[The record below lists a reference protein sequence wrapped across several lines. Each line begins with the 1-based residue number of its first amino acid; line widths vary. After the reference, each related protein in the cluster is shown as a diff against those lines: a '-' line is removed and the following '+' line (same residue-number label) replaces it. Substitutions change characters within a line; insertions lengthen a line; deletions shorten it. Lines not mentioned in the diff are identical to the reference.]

1 MTEKK
6 EEENEWKEWE
16 LKKFQEFRFEIDY
29 TSSIFIK
36 LKKGTAEIFG
46 SELAIG
52 IEYEIRGQKA
62 AIFTWQ
68 GCVFEIKGKCD
79 VEYIAEETPMMSYL
93 NTHMAIEQLRCKN
106 EKEGIEGPRVMIVG
120 PPDVGK
126 TTLSKILINY
136 AVKHGRTPM
145 FVDINPS
152 EGTVTIPATLT
163 ATVMDRPI
171 DIEEQ
176 LSILPAKSSMAPL
189 TYFFGY
195 LQSTDKL
202 KLYNKL
208 LIKLAT
214 TIQKKMDKD
223 TIVKYSGLIISTP
236 NNLSNNTN
244 WDNFTFII
252 EKFKVNVIIV
262 VGHERLYSDISKF
275 YQDNEKISV
284 VKLSKSGGVVNRDTS
299 YRRIIQSYK
308 IKEYFYGTHKCEL
321 APYSVIVPFTDIFI
335 RTIEQGIAPS
345 SALPIGMKRKVQ
357 ETRLVP
363 VEPSEDLVN
372 QIIALTNIDVKDE
385 SEEGNEEDDDILI
398 GIRLLGF
405 VHVTNVDMEKKKITL
420 LCPCHGR
427 IPKKYMLLGDLKWI
441 ET

>member
-6 EEENEWKEWE
+6 EEENEWKKWE
-16 LKKFQEFRFEIDY
+16 LKKFQEFRFEIDFS
-29 TSSIFIK
+29 SSITIK
-36 LKKGTAEIFG
+36 LTKGTAEIFG
-46 SELAIG
+46 AELAIG

-62 AIFTWQ
+62 AIFTWH
-68 GCVFEIKGKCD
+68 GCIFEIKGECD

-93 NTHMAIEQLRCKN
+93 NTHMAIEQMRCRI
-106 EKEGIEGPRVMIVG
+106 EKEGGDEPRVMVVG

-126 TTLSKILINY
+126 TSLCKILINY

-152 EGTVTIPATLT
+152 EGTVTIPSTLT
-163 ATVMDRPI
+163 ATVIDRPI

-176 LSILPAKSSMAPL
+176 LSVLPAKSSMAPL
-189 TYFFGY
+189 TYFYGY

-208 LIKLAT
+208 LIKLSE

-223 TIVKYSGLIISTP
+223 SVVRHSGLIISTP
-236 NNLSNNTN
+236 NNLSNNAN
-244 WDNFTFII
+244 WDTFTFII
-252 EKFKVNVIIV
+252 EKFKVNVVIV
-262 VGHERLYSDISKF
+262 VGHERLYSDINKC
-275 YQDNEKISV
+275 YQDNKKISV
-284 VKLSKSGGVVNRDTS
+284 VKLTKSGGVVNRDPST
-299 YRRIIQSYK
+299 RRILQSYK

-321 APYSVIVPFTDIFI
+321 APYSVIVPFSDIFI

-345 SALPIGMKRKVQ
+345 SALPIGMERKVQ

-363 VEPSEDLVN
+363 VEPTEDLIN
-372 QIIALTNIDVKDE
+372 SILALTNVDVKE
-385 SEEGNEEDDDILI
+385 NEEANEEEDDILI
-398 GIRLLGF
+398 GTRLLGF
-405 VHVTNVDMEKKKITL
+405 VHVTNVDTEKKKITL

-427 IPKKYMLLGDLKWI
+427 IPKKYMLLADLKWI

>member
-1 MTEKK
+1 
-6 EEENEWKEWE
+6 
-16 LKKFQEFRFEIDY
+16 
-29 TSSIFIK
+29 

-46 SELAIG
+46 AELAIG

-62 AIFTWQ
+62 AIFTWH
-68 GCVFEIKGKCD
+68 GCVFEIKGECD

-93 NTHMAIEQLRCKN
+93 NTHMAIEQMRCRI
-106 EKEGIEGPRVMIVG
+106 EKEGGTEPRVMIVG

-145 FVDINPS
+145 FVDINPN
-152 EGTVTIPATLT
+152 EGTVTIPSTLT
-163 ATVMDRPI
+163 ATVIDKPI

-176 LSILPAKSSMAPL
+176 LSVLPAKSSMAPL

-208 LIKLAT
+208 LTKLSE

-223 TIVKYSGLIISTP
+223 SIVKYSGLIISTP
-236 NNLSNNTN
+236 NNLSNNSN
-244 WDNFTFII
+244 WDTFTSII
-252 EKFKVNVIIV
+252 EKFKVNVVIV
-262 VGHERLYSDISKF
+262 VGHERLYSDISKY
-275 YQDNEKISV
+275 YQDNNEIAV
-284 VKLSKSGGVVNRDTS
+284 VKLSKSGGVVNRDSS
-299 YRRIIQSYK
+299 YRRILQSYK

-321 APYSVIVPFTDIFI
+321 APYSVIVSFSDIFI

-345 SALPIGMKRKVQ
+345 SALPIGMERKVQ
-357 ETRLVP
+357 ETRLVH
-363 VEPSEDLVN
+363 VEPTEDLVN
-372 QIIALTNIDVKDE
+372 SILALTNVDVKE
-385 SEEGNEEDDDILI
+385 SEDAGEEEDILI
-398 GIRLLGF
+398 GTRLLGF
-405 VHVTNVDMEKKKITL
+405 VHVTNVDTEKQKITL

-427 IPKKYMLLGDLKWI
+427 IPKKYMLLADLKWI